1 MGSQRGEI
9 VFFLALSS
17 ALSISFGLS
26 VWLQR
31 RRVFINFSFAA
42 ALHAIAR
49 SSTAGQCAELRTRR
63 RIQIALQTNHTDT
76 DAGSG
81 GQLTTVDQHWRC
93 RSADAIHGGLI
104 GFVRPLSVLASK
116 LHLNCI
122 YWLSIC
128 RTTRCISL
136 EQAVRQKHKKS
147 KVYSKSTR
155 QFVRRKS
162 MSRRR
167 HATIILHR
175 ARCTTCC
182 PTDSRTN
189 RNSEVWA

>member
-81 GQLTTVDQHWRC
+81 G
-93 RSADAIHGGLI
+93 
-104 GFVRPLSVLASK
+104 
-116 LHLNCI
+116 
-122 YWLSIC
+122 
-128 RTTRCISL
+128 
-136 EQAVRQKHKKS
+136 
-147 KVYSKSTR
+147 
-155 QFVRRKS
+155 
-162 MSRRR
+162 
-167 HATIILHR
+167 
-175 ARCTTCC
+175 
-182 PTDSRTN
+182 
-189 RNSEVWA
+189 